1 MADDTHIELEGT
13 IIFHAHDIFRVKVA
27 EGQEVTAKLSG
38 KMRTNKINLEIG
50 DRVKVAV
57 SVYDTS
63 RGRIMFR
70 LRTSKEIAKDGNE
83 A

>member
-13 IIFHAHDIFRVKVA
+13 IIFHAHDIFKVKVSDT
-27 EGQEVTAKLSG
+27 QVITAKLSG
-38 KMRTNKINLEIG
+38 KMRTNKINLDIG

-57 SVYDTS
+57 SVYDTN

-70 LRTSKEIAKDGNE
+70 LRSSKEIAKDDQE
-83 A
+83 T